1 MTLLTAIPNEMPGRN
16 QDEDKFVRLMD
27 QLFVALPGFQ
37 SQLNSIIGEIN
48 ALVVDANESKT
59 AAEGFL
65 AAIIV
70 YATNAA
76 NSASAA
82 ALSTNVTKWV
92 TGITYVS
99 SDIGRVVWSPTDFQ
113 NYRLMIAGTST
124 IDPNLEDGIGSPR
137 MWRKINY
144 EKPALVVSA
153 NTATL
158 STDKIAANSTN
169 GSFTITAPSNPV
181 AGETWFEVF
190 DYAGTFAKNNVTV
203 NFNGGK
209 FEGVTGDTFIL
220 DMNNLDI
227 KFRYIDTLKGWV
239 AR

>member
-1 MTLLTAIPNEMPGRN
+1 MTLLTAIPSELPGRN
-16 QDEDKFVRLMD
+16 QDEETFVRLMD
-27 QLFVALPGFQ
+27 QLFAALPGLQ
-37 SQLNSIIGEIN
+37 SQMNTIIAEIN
-48 ALVVDANESKT
+48 ALVVNANDSKT

-92 TGITYVS
+92 TGITYVA

-124 IDPNLEDGIGSPR
+124 IDPALEDGIGSPR

-144 EKPALVVSA
+144 EQPWRVVSGSVNA
-153 NTATL
+153 ISGDKLMFDTRTAQGELILPASPIAGVSRIDIVDYGNTFGTNKLIINGNGNKIEFLAENSAASKMGFNFGLVYVDAT
-158 STDKIAANSTN
+158 
-169 GSFTITAPSNPV
+169 V
-181 AGETWFEVF
+181 
-190 DYAGTFAKNNVTV
+190 
-203 NFNGGK
+203 
-209 FEGVTGDTFIL
+209 
-220 DMNNLDI
+220 
-227 KFRYIDTLKGWV
+227 GWKRV
-239 AR
+239 